1 MKTRAV
7 MIELYGLKRPV
18 CYRAKENIVGF
29 CLLEVKINIILH
41 LFIAHINLGR
51 NKPLHGR
58 SQLLTAPAAKMLEC
72 AISWFFTRNF
82 TLDPRNVHSYGLG
95 RQKLSL
101 WKVCFKECIY
111 SFKFC
116 LPRKKMSLMVRQLIN
131 RKYGQGTGFVYFHVT
146 HPTGNDSLFAPV
158 RSCHDHFHCRAVLF
172 FFFNLWS

>member
-116 LPRKKMSLMVRQLIN
+116 LPRKKS
-131 RKYGQGTGFVYFHVT
+131 HWWSDSSS
-146 HPTGNDSLFAPV
+146 TGNMVKELVLFIFMLLILQEMTHYLHPWGHV
-158 RSCHDHFHCRAVLF
+158 MTTFTAVLF
-172 FFFNLWS
+172 YFFF